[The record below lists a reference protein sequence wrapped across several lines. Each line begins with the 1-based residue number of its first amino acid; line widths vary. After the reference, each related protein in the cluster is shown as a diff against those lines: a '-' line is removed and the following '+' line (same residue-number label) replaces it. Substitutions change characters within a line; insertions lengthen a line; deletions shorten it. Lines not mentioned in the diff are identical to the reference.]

1 MSIRKIHTEKA
12 PAAVGPFSQG
22 CIAGDYLYL
31 SGQGGFRPEDG
42 KVVTGGV
49 KAEAEQLMQNIKA
62 ILEEAGA
69 DFTNV
74 VKANCYLLDMAD
86 FGAFNEV
93 YEKYFISRPART
105 CVAVKELPLGIQC
118 EVEIVAYLK

>member
-1 MSIRKIHTEKA
+1 MSIRQIHTKKA

-42 KVVTGGV
+42 KIVPGGV
-49 KAEAEQLMQNIKA
+49 KAEAEQVMKNIQS

-69 DFTNV
+69 DFSNV

-86 FGAFNEV
+86 FAAFNEV
-93 YEKYFISRPART
+93 YEKYFIGKPART
-105 CVAVKELPLGIQC
+105 CVAVRELPLGICC
-118 EVEIVAYLK
+118 EVEVVAYLK

>member
-1 MSIRKIHTEKA
+1 MSIRQIHTKKA

-42 KVVTGGV
+42 KVVPGGV
-49 KAEAEQLMQNIKA
+49 KAEAEQVMKNIQA
-62 ILEEAGA
+62 ILEEAGVGLS
-69 DFTNV
+69 NV

-86 FGAFNEV
+86 FAAFNEV
-93 YEKYFISRPART
+93 YEKYFIGKPART
-105 CVAVKELPLGIQC
+105 CVAVRELPLGICC
-118 EVEIVAYLK
+118 EVEVVAYLK

>member
-1 MSIRKIHTEKA
+1 MSIRQIHTKKA

-42 KVVTGGV
+42 KVVPGGM
-49 KAEAEQLMQNIKA
+49 KAEAEQVMKNIQA

-69 DFTNV
+69 DFSNV

-86 FGAFNEV
+86 FAAFNEV
-93 YEKYFISRPART
+93 YEKYFIGKPART
-105 CVAVKELPLGIQC
+105 CVAVRELPLGICC
-118 EVEIVAYLK
+118 EVEVVAYLK